1 MHAKG
6 LEMASYE
13 PRMSVGMGLGYATS
27 NRGGCHLNGG
37 YLALLESVGVL
48 TVAPQKP
55 GSKGQLAV
63 FMQNALETVSAA
75 GCCLFS
81 AQTFV
86 PDIFFKLGP
95 HHGITRLTGKIFA
108 LAGPV
113 VSLLMAAGPLLRMNT
128 MYILPHSQA
137 LRLCT
142 GLPIFTGSFLRV
154 GERSFNLE
162 RLFSVREG
170 LTGKDDSLPARVTDT
185 PQAADNPETVVPLD
199 KMLPA
204 YYKTRGWKDG
214 VPTER
219 RLKKLGIE
227 N

>member
-13 PRMSVGMGLGYATS
+13 PRRSVGMGLGYATS

-48 TVAPQKP
+48 SVAPTRP
-55 GSKGQLAV
+55 GSKAQLAV
-63 FMQNALETVSAA
+63 FMQNGLEAVSAA

-86 PDIFFKLGP
+86 PDVFFRLGP
-95 HHGITRLTGKIFA
+95 HHWVTRLTGKIFA
-108 LAGPV
+108 FSGPV
-113 VSLLMAAGPLLRMNT
+113 VGLLLAAGPLLRVNSL
-128 MYILPHSQA
+128 YLLPHAQA
-137 LRLCT
+137 LRFCT
-142 GLPIFTGSFLRV
+142 GLPIFTGAFLRI
-154 GERSFNLE
+154 GDRSYNLE

-170 LTGKDDSLPARVTDT
+170 LAGKDDSLPGRLA
-185 PQAADNPETVVPLD
+185 EVPLD

-214 VPTER
+214 MPTKR
-219 RLKKLGIE
+219 RLKILKIGE
-227 N
+227 D